1 MNNIQIKPDLLLP
14 LEKNVIYID
23 DGFELSTFDPN
34 IATIT
39 IENAQNIN
47 LPVEKLSSRF
57 LSLIAMENS
66 VFPEEHYISI
76 FQKEDLHKN
85 LFYVHWKTTTP
96 KKYQTKSNTEH
107 LLATLFG
114 DTQIIEKIEIF
125 GTLSDAIYY
134 VKTELKTHGYHYI
147 PESHEWTKYPSK

>member
-1 MNNIQIKPDLLLP
+1 MNNIQIKPDPLLP

-57 LSLIAMENS
+57 LSLIAMENT

-76 FQKEDLHKN
+76 FQKEDLHKT
-85 LFYVHWKTTTP
+85 LFYVHWKTTRP
-96 KKYQTKSNTEH
+96 KKTF
-107 LLATLFG
+107 FG

-125 GTLSDAIYY
+125 GTLRDAIYY
-134 VKTELKTHGYHYI
+134 VKTELKINGYHYI